1 MERPKKNTIHVVK
14 VFEEH
19 IQRKSVTHIYNNIL
33 HWYKVFDEKVY
44 LRKENSSVL

>member
-44 LRKENSSVL
+44 LRKENPSVL